1 MDELDQD
8 DVGRT
13 DVDEQVPVVPDAI
26 DEHPVATGEGPEAR
40 PAEVES
46 AADASEEPADE
57 PADEPAET
65 PEEEPADE
73 PALSDEAA
81 MGQES
86 MSFDDIVA
94 TAAAEAAVDVTGD
107 AAAVTDESAA
117 EATAEA
123 APSED
128 LDDMV
133 EALKEG
139 AAAKAAEGEG
149 EPEGEAAVA
158 ETVDDEEIAEETQSE
173 DEALE
178 EIEDEF
184 AGEALVR
191 NRLGARLPA
200 WIYAGV
206 WVVFVGV
213 MVYLLWPVA
222 SKSFVNQ
229 PYYAYL
235 VIGGLVLAVAGPL
248 TALGTWLFARMGTT
262 ASERIGLARAVWM
275 RCMLATVF
283 GVSVWW
289 IALFALDLHRTGVI
303 G

>member
-13 DVDEQVPVVPDAI
+13 DTDAQAPVVPDAI
-26 DEHPVATGEGPEAR
+26 DEHQVATGDDPEVH
-40 PAEVES
+40 PAGIETATAGS
-46 AADASEEPADE
+46 DE
-57 PADEPAET
+57 PADGPAEA
-65 PEEEPADE
+65 EYAEPSDG
-73 PALSDEAA
+73 PALSDEAT

-94 TAAAEAAVDVTGD
+94 TAAAEAAVDVT
-107 AAAVTDESAA
+107 AEASADESAA
-117 EATAEA
+117 EAPEET

-139 AAAKAAEGEG
+139 AAAKAAEGGG
-149 EPEGEAAVA
+149 EPEGDAAVA
-158 ETVDDEEIAEETQSE
+158 ETVDDEAIAEEAQSQ

-191 NRLGARLPA
+191 NRLSTRLPA
-200 WIYAGV
+200 WIYAGA
-206 WVVFVGV
+206 WVAFVGV

-229 PYYAYL
+229 PEYAYM
-235 VIGGLVLAVAGPL
+235 VIGGLVLVVAGPL
-248 TALGTWLFARMGTT
+248 TALGTWLFSRMGTT

-275 RCMLATVF
+275 RCMLAAVF
-283 GVSVWW
+283 GVSAWW
-289 IALFALDLHRTGVI
+289 IALFVLDLHRTGVI

>member
-1 MDELDQD
+1 MDEFDQD

-13 DVDEQVPVVPDAI
+13 DADEQVPVVSDAI
-26 DEHPVATGEGPEAR
+26 DEHPVATGEEPEAQ

-46 AADASEEPADE
+46 AAAASDE
-57 PADEPAET
+57 PAGEPAE
-65 PEEEPADE
+65 EA
-73 PALSDEAA
+73 ALSDEATT
-81 MGQES
+81 GQES

-94 TAAAEAAVDVTGD
+94 TAAAEAAVDVTAD
-107 AAAVTDESAA
+107 AGADESAA
-117 EATAEA
+117 EGTAEA
-123 APSED
+123 ASSED

-178 EIEDEF
+178 EIEEEF

-191 NRLGARLPA
+191 NRLGTRLPA

-229 PYYAYL
+229 PDYAYM

-262 ASERIGLARAVWM
+262 ASKRIGLARAVWM